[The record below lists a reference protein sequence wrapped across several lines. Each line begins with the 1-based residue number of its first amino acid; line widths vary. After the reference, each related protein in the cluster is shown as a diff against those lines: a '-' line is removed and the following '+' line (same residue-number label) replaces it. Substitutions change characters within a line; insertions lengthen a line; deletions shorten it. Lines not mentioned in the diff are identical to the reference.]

1 MDDEAY
7 LADMDGG
14 GQYRAVDPILV
25 SGFRVEKYVK
35 EGGVIKQIRVV
46 DSPLQSLHCGGHHH
60 VNCKT
65 CIEKYISLFF
75 INASVKLFIGS
86 IPPKKW
92 VAMLLHTFLRSII
105 MRKQIVLVLDFCLED

>member
-1 MDDEAY
+1 MDEAY
-7 LADMDGG
+7 LADMDSG

-65 CIEKYISLFF
+65 CIEKIYIALFHQC
-75 INASVKLFIGS
+75 K
-86 IPPKKW
+86 
-92 VAMLLHTFLRSII
+92 
-105 MRKQIVLVLDFCLED
+105 C